1 MVADNNSNLIAMTKE
16 QIIQLIKDEEQ
27 RLYAEYL
34 ELRDSFG
41 KHEATRYASAQ
52 WNAVLTLLEQIENEN
67 N

>member
-1 MVADNNSNLIAMTKE
+1 MTKE

-34 ELRDSFG
+34 ELREAFG
-41 KHEATRYASAQ
+41 NDDRSTRYAATQ
-52 WNAVLTLLEQIENEN
+52 WNAVLNLLEQIENEN

>member
-1 MVADNNSNLIAMTKE
+1 MTKE

-34 ELRDSFG
+34 ELREAFG
-41 KHEATRYASAQ
+41 NDDRATRYASAQ
-52 WNAVLTLLEQIENEN
+52 WNAVLILLEQIENEN

>member
-1 MVADNNSNLIAMTKE
+1 MTKE

-34 ELRDSFG
+34 ELREAFG
-41 KHEATRYASAQ
+41 NDDRSTRYASAQ
-52 WNAVLTLLEQIENEN
+52 WNAVLNLLEQIENEN